1 MENSL
6 LVKSGQ
12 ETYEAVFS
20 NSAIDELTGIAQ
32 KNRIFVLA
40 DGNVAAHH
48 IRFIEKMNK
57 ISTVVI
63 RNSKLH
69 KFAPRCQN

>member
-20 NSAIDELTGIAQ
+20 NSAIDELTSIAR

-48 IRFIEKMNK
+48 PKFIENINK
-57 ISTVVI
+57 ISTFI
-63 RNSKLH
+63 IPIH
-69 KFAPRCQN
+69 